1 MADRDSPIA
10 VNSEKQLF
18 IDEKFIAESSGVT
31 LTMNPPQQMSEPML
45 VVDRPWEGFIGAYNT
60 VLKEDGRFDSG
71 MT

>member
-45 VVDRPWEGFIGAYNT
+45 VVDRPWGG
-60 VLKEDGRFDSG
+60 VHRCL
-71 MT
+71 